1 MSVQKEQDAQE
12 DRDFEHAI
20 RAVEA
25 QLGNYFNRHL
35 QKGTDINKLNM
46 DMLADEAMRRKN
58 VNFEQAKGNLFEYM
72 ESAKLELNMANAG
85 KGTLKHR
92 PVTDARKKW
101 GGRQRPHDP
110 ADFIIAH
117 QGKVTRG
124 QAKYNNSPR
133 KAAEN
138 LTNPKYAH
146 MQRNVPVDQVPA
158 VRQAILDRKAKGQ
171 SSAKAADDALANLSA
186 KGLTDKATGISSG
199 GTTTEEI
206 QNLKRKD
213 GKIDQAKVKQDTEA
227 SKSGQYG
234 REIRGGM
241 KNGAKSAALM
251 TGVVESVTNFAA
263 LVKGQKDLETAVKD
277 AGKNTAKA
285 AAYGGAS
292 GGLSAYIR
300 TLAVD
305 GKIPL
310 GNIFQNGNMATVL
323 ANGVIDSGIA
333 IWKYIDGKISSKQL
347 ADELQGTAV
356 NAAATIYFT
365 EAAQMALGVSNVF
378 VPMAVYTVAS
388 FVVSNTRAM
397 IRQHQL
403 NAERYNKLADLYE
416 EAAAAMSIYR
426 QQLEAELENYLSKK
440 KHMLQYFMNN
450 VDSCMHNGERP
461 ERLIAV
467 LSCFATNLGMELKYA
482 KFSEFAEMMQSDE
495 VDVIE

>member
-1 MSVQKEQDAQE
+1 MSVQKDQDVQ
-12 DRDFEHAI
+12 DFEREI

-35 QKGTDINKLNM
+35 QAGTDITKLNG
-46 DMLADEAMRRKN
+46 DMFIDEALRRKN
-58 VNFEQAKGNLFEYM
+58 VNFEQAKGNLFEYI
-72 ESAKLELNMANAG
+72 ESAKLERNMANAG
-85 KGTLKHR
+85 KGTLQYR
-92 PVTDARKKW
+92 PVTDAKAKW

-138 LTNPKYAH
+138 LTNPKYAN
-146 MQRNVPVDQVPA
+146 MQRNVPVDQVAA
-158 VRQAILDRKAKGQ
+158 VRQAILDKKAKGAI
-171 SSAKAADDALANLSA
+171 SAKTADDALANLSA
-186 KGLTDKATGISSG
+186 NGLTDKATGISSG
-199 GTTTEEI
+199 GTTTKEI
-206 QNLKRKD
+206 QELEEN
-213 GKIDQAKVKQDTEA
+213 GKISQARVKNRVKETNSDQ
-227 SKSGQYG
+227 YL
-234 REIRGGM
+234 REIKGGM

-251 TGVVESVTNFAA
+251 TGVVESVKNFAA

-277 AGKNTAKA
+277 TGENTAKA

-292 GGLSAYIR
+292 GGLSAWIR

-310 GNIFQNGNMATVL
+310 GNIFKNGNMATVL

-365 EAAQMALGVSNVF
+365 EAAQIAFGVSNVF

-388 FVVSNTRAM
+388 FVVSNTRAV
-397 IRQHQL
+397 IRQHRL
-403 NAERYNKLADLYE
+403 NAEKYNKLADLYE
-416 EAAAAMSIYR
+416 EAAATMAVYR
-426 QQLEAELENYLSKK
+426 QQLEAELETYLAKK
-440 KHMLQYFMNN
+440 RYMLQYFMNN
-450 VDSCMHNGERP
+450 VDSCMNNGENS

-467 LSCFATNLGMELKYA
+467 LSCFAANLGMELKYA
-482 KFSEFAEMMQSDE
+482 NFSEFTKMMQSDE

>member
-1 MSVQKEQDAQE
+1 MSVQKDQDVQ
-12 DRDFEHAI
+12 DFEREI

-35 QKGTDINKLNM
+35 QAGTDITKLNG
-46 DMLADEAMRRKN
+46 DMFIDEALRRKN
-58 VNFEQAKGNLFEYM
+58 VNFEQAKGNLFEYI
-72 ESAKLELNMANAG
+72 ESAKLEQNMANAG
-85 KGTLKHR
+85 KGTLQYR
-92 PVTDARKKW
+92 PVTDAKAKW

-117 QGKVTRG
+117 QGKVTIG
-124 QAKYNNSPR
+124 QAKYNNSAR

-138 LTNPKYAH
+138 LTNPKYAN
-146 MQRNVPVDQVPA
+146 MQRIAPADQVPA
-158 VRQAILDRKAKGQ
+158 VRQAILDMKAKGQ
-171 SSAKAADDALANLSA
+171 ISAKAADDALANLSA
-186 KGLTDKATGISSG
+186 NGLTDKATGISSG
-199 GTTTEEI
+199 GTTTKEI
-206 QNLKRKD
+206 QNFKGKN
-213 GKIDQAKVKQDTEA
+213 GKISQAKVKRYVEEVK
-227 SKSGQYG
+227 SKQY
-234 REIRGGM
+234 RLEIAGGI

-263 LVKGQKDLETAVKD
+263 FVNGKKDLQTAVKD
-277 AGKNTAKA
+277 AGESTAKA
-285 AAYGGAS
+285 TVYGGAS
-292 GGLSAYIR
+292 GGLSAWIR

-310 GNIFQNGNMATVL
+310 GKIFKKGDMATVL

-365 EAAQMALGVSNVF
+365 QAAQIAFGATNLF

-388 FVVSNTRAM
+388 FVVSNTRAV
-397 IRQHQL
+397 IRQHRL
-403 NAERYNKLADLYE
+403 NAEKYNKLADLYE
-416 EAAAAMSIYR
+416 EAAAAMAVYR
-426 QQLEAELENYLSKK
+426 QQLEAELETYLAKK
-440 KHMLQYFMNN
+440 RYMLQYFMNN
-450 VDSCMHNGERP
+450 VDSCMQNEESP

-467 LSCFATNLGMELKYA
+467 LSCFATNLGTELKYA
-482 KFSEFAEMMQSDE
+482 NFSEFTKMMQSDE